1 MARKRNSRS
10 KRNADGEQRETPQ
23 AAAEEE
29 QPQSTQ
35 AVTEEEQ
42 PKTTPVVPE
51 EEQPKTIP
59 AVTEEEQPQSTQAV
73 TEEEQPKTSRAV
85 TEEEQP
91 KTSPVVTEEEQP
103 KTTPVVTEVEQ
114 PKTTPVVTEVEQPKT
129 ASGLSASVESSAD
142 ASDRPSEQEGG
153 TSKETESVTASPR
166 DARSA
171 ASQKEKT
178 SLSCAGSPRAGS
190 PAVRAAPVTSPQ
202 TGLLSPRGEPPSTRL
217 SDYLLLSPTTEKAEG
232 AHSSGV
238 RTPTKPTTSTPD
250 ERVGDDL
257 SVGRY
262 SDVLGHHLP
271 QTSFEA
277 TLPWTRT
284 EYTCGLC
291 APSSTFILPTST
303 PIKADL
309 TRYEGPDCKLIT
321 IRTRRYPAH
330 QASFVDQV
338 NIAQDRRSLW
348 EMGKAVFSKEGF
360 KFADARGVWNL
371 VREVKRGCL
380 EPGYYPVVEVHH
392 GGRKVRKQR
401 VPPAVDLYH

>member
-10 KRNADGEQRETPQ
+10 KRNADGEHPETPQ
-23 AAAEEE
+23 AAAEEK
-29 QPQSTQ
+29 QPKTTPT
-35 AVTEEEQ
+35 VTEEEQ
-42 PKTTPVVPE
+42 PKTAT
-51 EEQPKTIP
+51 
-59 AVTEEEQPQSTQAV
+59 
-73 TEEEQPKTSRAV
+73 
-85 TEEEQP
+85 
-91 KTSPVVTEEEQP
+91 
-103 KTTPVVTEVEQ
+103 
-114 PKTTPVVTEVEQPKT
+114 
-129 ASGLSASVESSAD
+129 GLPASVKSSAD
-142 ASDRPSEQEGG
+142 ASGRPSEQEGG
-153 TSKETESVTASPR
+153 TSKETESVTAAPR
-166 DARSA
+166 DARAA
-171 ASQKEKT
+171 ASQEEKT
-178 SLSCAGSPRAGS
+178 SLSCAGAPRAGS
-190 PAVRAAPVTSPQ
+190 PAVRAAPATSPQ
-202 TGLLSPRGEPPSTRL
+202 TDLLSPRGEPPSTRL
-217 SDYLLLSPTTEKAEG
+217 SDSLLLSPTTEKAEG

-238 RTPTKPTTSTPD
+238 RTPTKPITRTPE

-257 SVGRY
+257 LVGRY

-271 QTSFEA
+271 QSSFEA

-321 IRTRRYPAH
+321 IRTRRYLAH

-380 EPGYYPVVEVHH
+380 EPGYYPVVEVRHC
-392 GGRKVRKQR
+392 GRKVREQR
-401 VPPAVDLYH
+401 VPLVVHLYH